1 MDANQYQTLL
11 RLRHELA
18 GMRFEIALMRCRR
31 KYSDSQPRIPA
42 GQPGGGQWASGDGG
56 GEREEGESEN
66 TRFAGG
72 LNDEDMTKTVQ
83 QFMSEKCKAG
93 IGRRMPGEFLDSD
106 LSIGEII
113 ALKKGGD
120 AAATR
125 CIKLLNQDRFRK

>member
-1 MDANQYQTLL
+1 MDRNNLQALL

-18 GMRFEIALMRCRR
+18 GMRFEIALTQFNR
-31 KYSDSQPRIPA
+31 KYSDSQPRVPA
-42 GQPGGGQWASGDGG
+42 GQPGGGQWAGGDDG
-56 GEREEGESEN
+56 SKN

-72 LNDEDMTKTVQ
+72 FDDEDMGKTVR

-93 IGRRMPGEFLDSD
+93 IGRIVPGEFLDSE
-106 LSIGEII
+106 LSLGEII
-113 ALKKGGD
+113 ALKRRGD